1 MPYSVPWITKRC
13 RCSPPQPNTVCT
25 TACRPASVVSP
36 GTSNRRQISGL
47 IPATMIRSR
56 YTTAGSPTAGS
67 ERAVTR
73 RTWPSRDPG
82 PLPRCRCRCGRRRAQ
97 VLVEGLAADPELPG
111 QAGLGLPGR
120 GACPEVRGP
129 LAAQGSLAALVDT
142 AVLGQR
148 DALPLSLTD
157 QCPFELGERSHD
169 RQQQGGHRGVLAG
182 EDELLFGELHGHA
195 PSGQLP
201 HDPPE
206 VLKVAGQAVHR
217 VHDDGVALADEAEHR
232 RELRTSDVFAR
243 RGVGEVAAPH
253 DPVQLPANVLVEAA
267 DPDVGDSLP
276 AHCRPDVSGWT
287 LDSAGRVSN
296 KQDVD
301 PIVTHP

>member
-1 MPYSVPWITKRC
+1 MPYSVPWMTKRC

-25 TACRPASVVSP
+25 TACSSASVVWP

-67 ERAVTR
+67 ERAVTPANVAITR
-73 RTWPSRDPG
+73 SWPATAVSVPVW
-82 PLPRCRCRCGRRRAQ
+82 RRRAQ
-97 VLVEGLAADPELPG
+97 VPVEGLAAYPELPG

-148 DALPLSLTD
+148 DALALSLTD

-182 EDELLFGELHGHA
+182 EDELLFGELPGHA

-201 HDPPE
+201 NDPPE
-206 VLKVAGQAVHR
+206 VLEVAGQAVHR

-232 RELRTSDVFAR
+232 RSGDISDTDVRGPGTSL
-243 RGVGEVAAPH
+243 
-253 DPVQLPANVLVEAA
+253 LP
-267 DPDVGDSLP
+267 PPQQGP
-276 AHCRPDVSGWT
+276 P
-287 LDSAGRVSN
+287 
-296 KQDVD
+296 
-301 PIVTHP
+301 